1 MSGSGLC
8 ALLQPVRVGFVTD
21 AQGQMD
27 FTRAHSCFQVR
38 SSLKKL
44 VHVPAIQWGSEPGYL
59 DSVVSACAHYR
70 VEVLEKR
77 AFFQVEGIRAIRST
91 VGDPRLHSWAAGAH
105 PRDSH
110 PEHSAGIH
118 LSQFEEEV
126 RYVLLEGGNGGK
138 SQLGRYWEDK
148 FSSQRSSNEK
158 KSTGRSL
165 SGLCSLP
172 CLLLALKAQWQVPET
187 GHGPHRRNFA
197 ADVDVVFIR
206 LSGAP
211 DVENISSR
219 GPLTKEF
226 FTTFKSRT
234 NNGDIAELYTTASW
248 DDPVHNQ
255 DNTTESDKG
264 ILKELRKYYSWLY
277 SEKPSLENEAP
288 LKTLRDRPLQESDIK
303 LMERPVTLYECRQA
317 IHRLG
322 LAKSAGPDG
331 LPAEFYKSFE
341 ELVVRDLHNT
351 LLEAH
356 ATGALPPTMREGDI

>member
-1 MSGSGLC
+1 MN
-8 ALLQPVRVGFVTD
+8 
-21 AQGQMD
+21 
-27 FTRAHSCFQVR
+27 
-38 SSLKKL
+38 SL
-44 VHVPAIQWGSEPGYL
+44 H
-59 DSVVSACAHYR
+59 
-70 VEVLEKR
+70 
-77 AFFQVEGIRAIRST
+77 
-91 VGDPRLHSWAAGAH
+91 
-105 PRDSH
+105 
-110 PEHSAGIH
+110 
-118 LSQFEEEV
+118 EELINTPQEE
-126 RYVLLEGGNGGK
+126 L
-138 SQLGRYWEDK
+138 
-148 FSSQRSSNEK
+148 
-158 KSTGRSL
+158 
-165 SGLCSLP
+165 
-172 CLLLALKAQWQVPET
+172 
-187 GHGPHRRNFA
+187 
-197 ADVDVVFIR
+197 
-206 LSGAP
+206 
-211 DVENISSR
+211 
-219 GPLTKEF
+219 LTKEF

-351 LLEAH
+351 FLEAH
-356 ATGALPPTMREGDI
+356 ATGALPPTMREGDIVLLYKKGDSRDPRNYRPITLLQVDYKILAKILVARMKKTVNNFVSKEQLGFVPKRLIGEATHLLNKLGLLPSCARSGVIHVRADEVRAVLAPDIGTVLQTFKKVQNPLGVVHAARSSDTTPPLQTA